1 MTTPQPPYG
10 QPQYGQQPGFGQPPG
25 YGQPQYGQPQY
36 GQQPPPPYGQQP
48 YGQPPYG
55 QQGYGAP
62 KKSRTGLIL
71 GLGGLV
77 LVVAVGLVL
86 LFTLG
91 PTVLDTAAAE
101 RDVAAQFEQAHG
113 VSVDL
118 SCPDDMTVDTGATY
132 DCAGT
137 TGEGEQITLRLTISG
152 EDAAAYTWAEPR

>member
-1 MTTPQPPYG
+1 M
-10 QPQYGQQPGFGQPPG
+10 
-25 YGQPQYGQPQY
+25 
-36 GQQPPPPYGQQP
+36 
-48 YGQPPYG
+48 
-55 QQGYGAP
+55 
-62 KKSRTGLIL
+62 
-71 GLGGLV
+71 

-137 TGEGEQITLRLTISG
+137 TGEGEQITLRLTISD